1 MHGLCGGGSG
11 LGLRHGLG
19 RRWRLGHID
28 SATDDGSILN
38 EDPRRP
44 HVAVDRAG
52 IAKPHE
58 FQANDIPRDVT
69 ENCHVP
75 GFDVAIDLSGGADGQ
90 AAFGKPDGSLHFP
103 VDNHVFES
111 TESPLEPEGFSD
123 VGCCHLTAPG
133 GFNRGFP
140 VE

>member
-1 MHGLCGGGSG
+1 MHGLRGGESG

-19 RRWRLGHID
+19 RRWGLRHVD
-28 SATDDGSILN
+28 STADDGSILN
-38 EDPRRP
+38 EDSRRL

-52 IAKPHE
+52 TAKPHA

-75 GFDVAIDLSGGADGQ
+75 DFDVAIDPSGGADGQ
-90 AAFGKPDGSLHFP
+90 AAFRKPDGSLHFP
-103 VDNHVFES
+103 VDNNVFES
-111 TESPLEPEGFSD
+111 TESSLEPEGFSY
-123 VGCCHLTAPG
+123 VGCCHWTAPG